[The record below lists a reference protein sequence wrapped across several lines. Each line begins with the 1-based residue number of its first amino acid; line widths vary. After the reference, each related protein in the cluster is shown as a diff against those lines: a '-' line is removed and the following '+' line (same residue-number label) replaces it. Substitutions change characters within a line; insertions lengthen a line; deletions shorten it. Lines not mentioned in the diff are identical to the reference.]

1 MIPYADLS
9 KYLNLAGIALNPF
22 VKSPLTDI
30 ALPHK
35 VIQYAAAELPI
46 VSTPLDGLLGLFDT
60 DQTIFW
66 ARTPEEM
73 VDLIRTVNKM
83 QLIDL
88 EARIQLQ
95 TDTLNSKLESNK
107 VIESFESVLN
117 ALLIIRSTI
126 ILRHSFKFQIDFSQ
140 QGLI

>member
-1 MIPYADLS
+1 M
-9 KYLNLAGIALNPF
+9 KLAASALNPF

-60 DQTIFW
+60 DQAIFW

-73 VDLIRTVNKM
+73 EDLIRVVNKM
-83 QLIDL
+83 PLINL
-88 EARIQLQ
+88 KARIQLQ
-95 TDTLNSKLESNK
+95 TDSLNSKLGSNE
-107 VIESFESVLN
+107 VVESFESVLK
-117 ALLIIRSTI
+117 AAVERA
-126 ILRHSFKFQIDFSQ
+126 FS
-140 QGLI
+140 